1 MKTYTADRPYS
12 RLLYTSVLNASQS
25 AEPPEQIARKIA
37 ATSAELNRQADLTG
51 SLVFVDGTFIQI
63 LEGPLAEVEKTF
75 ERICCDFR
83 HVDVRLIDVVNVSDR
98 LFADWDM
105 ACLCE
110 DADTSVKLRE
120 GLQEIRF
127 LVGINVSQ
135 AALQMR
141 GLLDNQSAAGNS

>member
-12 RLLYTSVLNASQS
+12 RLLYTSVLNAGQS
-25 AEPPEQIARKIA
+25 VESPEQIARKIA
-37 ATSAELNRQADLTG
+37 STSAELNRQADLTG

-83 HVDVRLIDVVNVSDR
+83 HVDVRLIDVVNVSER

-141 GLLDNQSAAGNS
+141 GLLDNQSVAGNS

>member
-12 RLLYTSVLNASQS
+12 RLLYTSVLNPGQS
-25 AEPPEQIARKIA
+25 AEAPEQIARNIA
-37 ATSAELNRQADLTG
+37 ASSAELNRLADLTG

-110 DADTSVKLRE
+110 DADTSVPLRE

-127 LVGINVSQ
+127 LVGINASQ

-141 GLLDNQSAAGNS
+141 GLLDNRSAAGKT

>member
-12 RLLYTSVLNASQS
+12 RLLYTSVLNAGQS
-25 AEPPEQIARKIA
+25 AESPQQIARKIA

-63 LEGPLAEVEKTF
+63 LEGPLVEVEKTF

>member
-12 RLLYTSVLNASQS
+12 RLLYTSVLNAGQS

-110 DADTSVKLRE
+110 DADTSVQLRE

>member
-12 RLLYTSVLNASQS
+12 RLLYTSVLNAGQS
-25 AEPPEQIARKIA
+25 AESPEQIARKIA

-110 DADTSVKLRE
+110 DADTSVQLRE

-141 GLLDNQSAAGNS
+141 GLLDNQSVAGNS

>member
-12 RLLYTSVLNASQS
+12 RLLYTSVLNAGQS
-25 AEPPEQIARKIA
+25 AESPEQIARKIA

>member
-12 RLLYTSVLNASQS
+12 RLLYTSVLNAGQS
-25 AEPPEQIARKIA
+25 AESPEQIARKIA

-63 LEGPLAEVEKTF
+63 LEGPLVEVEKTF

-141 GLLDNQSAAGNS
+141 GLLDNQSAAGNI

>member
-12 RLLYTSVLNASQS
+12 RLLYTSVLNAGQS
-25 AEPPEQIARKIA
+25 AESPEQIARKIA

-110 DADTSVKLRE
+110 DADTSVQLRE

>member
-25 AEPPEQIARKIA
+25 AESPEQIARKIA

-110 DADTSVKLRE
+110 DADTSVQLRE

-141 GLLDNQSAAGNS
+141 GLLDNQSVAGNR